1 MSQRISNRTAS
12 RFPTPKLLAALHK
25 DTFRDNTV
33 NGTHKSLY
41 DYKQSLERACRA
53 TYGEHGVDLMKGV
66 LAPADEHALPDAT
79 VRTIFDELW
88 AYSGTFTPKTAR
100 VTAAGVPNADAR
112 KFVYMQIKQ
121 RMVTIN
127 LHIMN
132 TCFGEA
138 KSEVQNKQ
146 PLEPHERLAA
156 IWSALESRYGDIP
169 EQVILDSKQ
178 RLEQLMVFKVKDHP
192 DGTATFRKFDTRND
206 TVDAFFQRLE
216 MVR

>member
-1 MSQRISNRTAS
+1 
-12 RFPTPKLLAALHK
+12 
-25 DTFRDNTV
+25 
-33 NGTHKSLY
+33 
-41 DYKQSLERACRA
+41 
-53 TYGEHGVDLMKGV
+53 
-66 LAPADEHALPDAT
+66 
-79 VRTIFDELW
+79 
-88 AYSGTFTPKTAR
+88 
-100 VTAAGVPNADAR
+100 
-112 KFVYMQIKQ
+112 MQIKQ

-192 DGTATFRKFDTRND
+192 DGTATFRKFDTRSD

-216 MVR
+216 MVRVRHLIQTNPLYRALALQNRVIPLKIRLCTQPLIRLRHSSPRPNCPQNNPHVCGSDVLHTSLPRT